1 MKGNW
6 VNTKVLGKSLR
17 AAWALAAVL
26 LAAPMAHAEF
36 QNGSFEQDWAGW
48 TVSPLRVANAIPVF
62 PPTKFEDL
70 GTTPWVATDPGQSAV
85 VGSTVAANTG
95 GALTTPLFGN
105 KSARVGD
112 GRTQYR
118 GAQIRQTAT
127 MGVGDI
133 DPADG
138 KVHVRFA
145 VAPVLDA
152 PTHPGNQQP
161 YFFVEVKNV
170 TKGTQL
176 FYTFNFA
183 NQTGVA
189 WQAVG
194 NYQFTNWQ
202 AVDVSPGA
210 GVLDV
215 GDQVEVIIVS
225 GGCGQSGHGG
235 LVYVDS
241 GQGLTTLPGP
251 FVTATAPEYVVRSDP
266 GANAPATPPAVP
278 PVGQRTVSYNYHY
291 SNGGEAPMPNS
302 RVIIRSPQ
310 DQDERNAS
318 TGAVINR
325 QQNLRVDPGSLP
337 AGCSISQT
345 INAPH
350 ADNSLGPIDVVTC
363 NVGTLNP
370 GNVGDL
376 ELKWIVPDTARA
388 PTLNHGN
395 YYIQSASSPPLLG
408 PLVKS
413 TLTTLQRADLK
424 VAVTNPSSSQT
435 CGSSTTYTVT
445 LDNDGLDTAP
455 AGVTIG
461 NNVPAGLT
469 AGNWTCA
476 ATGALACPATTGSG
490 SIAGTTTTPWATG
503 ERLVYTV
510 AATVDSCS
518 GGSRSIVY
526 PVNVS
531 LPAAIGTIVDPDS
544 TNNTSAHSMSAGP
557 ALQPLT
563 VNTVGD
569 GIGRVTSVLPGI
581 VCDKTAAGMQ
591 CADNKQFTSGSQVA
605 LYANAPAGSI
615 FSGWSGGV
623 CSGTAQ
629 PCLVT
634 MDQARSVTAAFSV
647 PLDVSVTAGA
657 GGTVTPP
664 GGTTVP
670 VASGSSTSINVVP
683 NAGFAPVFGG
693 TCPAGT
699 YAGNTYT
706 TGTVTAN
713 CTLDVAFTNAG
724 GVVTATPNAPLGGSI
739 IGGPKTVTPGG
750 SATWRVVPN
759 SGFAAGNP
767 SHTCAPGVGSWNAD
781 RTEYT
786 IMPINASCNV
796 TFAFIASF
804 TVTGT
809 VSGTSPGPGSV
820 TVGATQNVTSGDSA
834 VFTLSRAGTADPAS
848 TCTGGSFDVTNTT
861 YTVPN
866 VTANCAM
873 VFSFAAVAAAANPQS
888 IPTLSEWGLII
899 MSALIALCMVAL
911 RRRRML

>member
-1 MKGNW
+1 MN
-6 VNTKVLGKSLR
+6 KSDRGGSER
-17 AAWALAAVL
+17 ACSRNGLWSRLKAIWGLTAALLVV
-26 LAAPMAHAEF
+26 PVAHAEF

-48 TVSPLRVANAIPVF
+48 TVAPLRVANTIPVF

-70 GTTPWVATDPGQSAV
+70 GTTPWTAADPGLSVV
-85 VGSTVAANTG
+85 VGSTIAPNTNN
-95 GALTTPLFGN
+95 ALTTPLFGN

-118 GAQIRQTAT
+118 GASIRQTAT

-194 NYQFTNWQ
+194 SYQFTNWQ
-202 AVDVSPGA
+202 AVDVAPGA

-266 GANAPATPPAVP
+266 SPGV
-278 PVGQRTVSYNYHY
+278 QRTVEYDYHY
-291 SNGGEAPMPNS
+291 SNGGDAPMTNS
-302 RVIIRSPQ
+302 QVIVRSPQ
-310 DQDERNAS
+310 DQDERNPS

-337 AGCSISQT
+337 AACSITQT
-345 INAPH
+345 INPPH
-350 ADNSLGPIDVVTC
+350 ADSSLGPIDVVTC

-370 GNVGDL
+370 GNTGDL
-376 ELKWIVPDTARA
+376 QLNWIVPDNARA

-413 TLTTLQRADLK
+413 NLTTLQRADLK
-424 VAVTNPSSSQT
+424 ASVTNPSSSLA
-435 CGSSTTYTVT
+435 CGANTTYTVT
-445 LDNDGLDTAP
+445 LSNDGPDAAP
-455 AGVTIG
+455 VGVELG
-461 NNVPAGLT
+461 NTVPSGLT
-469 AGNWTCA
+469 VNNWTCA
-476 ATGALACPATTGSG
+476 ATGALSCPATTGSG
-490 SIAGTTTTPWATG
+490 SIAGVTTTPWASG
-503 ERLVYTV
+503 EQLVYTV
-510 AATVDSCS
+510 DATVDSCS
-518 GGSRSIVY
+518 GGARSIVY
-526 PVNVS
+526 PVSVS
-531 LPAAIGTIVDPDS
+531 LPASAATIVDPDS
-544 TNNTSAHSMSAGP
+544 NNNTSAHSMSAGP
-557 ALQPLT
+557 ALQTLT
-563 VNTVGD
+563 VDTQGT
-569 GIGRVTSVLPGI
+569 GLGKVTSVLPGI
-581 VCDKTAAGMQ
+581 VCDKTTAGTQ
-591 CADNKQFTSGSQVA
+591 CSDNKQFPAGSQVA
-605 LYANAPAGSI
+605 LYANAPSGSI

-634 MDQARSVTAAFSV
+634 MSQARNVTATFSV
-647 PLDVSVTAGA
+647 PLDVTVTSGV

-664 GGTTVP
+664 NGTVVP
-670 VASGSSTSINVVP
+670 VASGSTTSITVVP
-683 NAGFAPVFGG
+683 NAGFAPQFGG
-693 TCPAGT
+693 TCPAGS
-699 YAGNTYT
+699 YVGNTYT
-706 TGTVTAN
+706 TDVLTAN
-713 CTLDVAFTNAG
+713 CSVDVTFTNAG
-724 GVVTATPNAPLGGSI
+724 GVVTATPNAPAGGSI
-739 IGGPKTVTPGG
+739 VGGAKTVASGG
-750 SATWRVVPN
+750 SATWRVIPN
-759 SGFAAGNP
+759 SGFAAVDP
-767 SHTCAPGVGSWNAD
+767 THTCAPGVGSWNAD

-786 IMPINASCNV
+786 VAPINANCAVS
-796 TFAFIASF
+796 FAFSAAF

-820 TVGATQNVTSGDSA
+820 NVGATQNVVSGNSA
-834 VFTLSRAGTADPAS
+834 IFTLSRAGTVDTAAS
-848 TCTGGSFDVTNTT
+848 TCPAGTFDATNTV
-861 YTVPN
+861 YTVPS
-866 VTANCAM
+866 VTASCGV
-873 VFSFAAVAAAANPQS
+873 VFSFAAVAAAANPQA
-888 IPTLSEWGLII
+888 IPTLSEWGLIL
-899 MSALIALCMVAL
+899 MSALIALCMVIMH
-911 RRRRML
+911 RRRKF